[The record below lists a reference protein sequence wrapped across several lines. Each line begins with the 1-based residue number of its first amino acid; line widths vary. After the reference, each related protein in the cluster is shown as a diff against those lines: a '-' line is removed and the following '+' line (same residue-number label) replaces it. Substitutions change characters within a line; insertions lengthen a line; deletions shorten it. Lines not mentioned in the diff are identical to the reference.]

1 MTQSSEFRRYL
12 VDINSALT
20 HQQSTDYLIIGA
32 GIAGLRAAIEAAQ
45 LGEVTLATK
54 GTVEDSN
61 TWHAQGGIAS
71 VLDKADS
78 FDSHVADTLRTG
90 GGLSDEKIVDIVVHQ
105 GPQLIRQLLNW
116 GCAFDMNNGLIAT
129 TLEGGH
135 SHPRIAHAHGDETGR
150 IIAQTLIAKAR
161 EQRNINVIENFF
173 TIDLLT
179 TDGEQPVVSGPVLS
193 GVEGVEPGRTTE
205 NNKCL
210 GVIGWHKDKGL
221 QIIWAS
227 NIIIATGGGGQLY
240 RETTNP
246 SCATADGLAI
256 AYRAGAV
263 LQDLE
268 FVQFHPTTLYVAG
281 ASRALIT
288 ETLRGEG
295 AVLRDVKGRAFMKD
309 YNPAAELAPR
319 DIVSRAILEQMLKT
333 KSTHVFLDIRHFDKE
348 HFSKRFPVISEI
360 CESFEIDISKD
371 LIPVR
376 PSAHYMVGGVKT
388 DDLAKTNIENL
399 TACGEVS
406 STGLHGANRLG
417 SNSLLEGLVFGRI
430 AGQTAIAPR
439 PSENRRPLIK
449 YEIPHSKLAYL
460 DMPDLRYSLRA
471 VMWRNVGLT
480 RKAHDLKVAIDQIR
494 FWQRYVMDKAFDN
507 PQGWELQNM
516 LTVCLLIAQSA
527 LARKESRGVHFRSD
541 FPDTDD
547 QNFKKHSE
555 IKRT

>member
-1 MTQSSEFRRYL
+1 MTNPPEFRRYL
-12 VDINSALT
+12 VDINSALI
-20 HQQSTDYLIIGA
+20 HQQSTDYLVIGA

-45 LGEVTLATK
+45 NGSVILTTK

-78 FDSHVADTLRTG
+78 FDSHIADTLRTG
-90 GGLSDEKIVDIVVHQ
+90 GGLSDEKIVALVVRQ

-116 GCAFDMNNGLIAT
+116 GCAFDMDDGSIAT

-150 IIAQTLIAKAR
+150 IIAQTLISKAR
-161 EQRNINVIENFF
+161 QQRNINIIENFF

-179 TDGEQPVVSGPVLS
+179 TSGEQ
-193 GVEGVEPGRTTE
+193 GRTTE
-205 NNKCL
+205 SNKCL
-210 GVIGWHKDKGL
+210 GVIGWHKDKGI

-227 NIIIATGGGGQLY
+227 NIILATGGAGQLY

-246 SCATADGLAI
+246 TCSTADGLAI
-256 AYRAGAV
+256 AYRAGAI

-333 KSTHVFLDIRHFDKE
+333 KSTHVFLDIRHFNKE

-388 DDLAKTNIENL
+388 DELARTNIENL
-399 TACGEVS
+399 YAAGEVS

-417 SNSLLEGLVFGRI
+417 SNSLLEGLVFGRL
-430 AGQTAIAPR
+430 AGQAAIAPR
-439 PSENRRPLIK
+439 PADNKQPLIK
-449 YEIPHSKLAYL
+449 FQIPHSKLAYL
-460 DMPDLRYSLRA
+460 DMADLRYSLRA
-471 VMWRNVGLT
+471 LMWRNVGLT

-494 FWQRYVMDKAFDN
+494 FWQRYVMDKQFDN

-527 LARKESRGVHFRSD
+527 LARKESRGVHYRRD
-541 FPDTDD
+541 YPDTD
-547 QNFKKHSE
+547 NEHFKIHTDLSGVAPWAKSE
-555 IKRT
+555 IKREQ

>member
-1 MTQSSEFRRYL
+1 MTTSPDFRRYL
-12 VDINSALT
+12 VDIDSVST
-20 HQQSTDYLIIGA
+20 PQQSTDYLVIGA

-45 LGEVTLATK
+45 HGNVTVVTK

-71 VLDKADS
+71 VLDKTDK
-78 FDSHVADTLRTG
+78 FESHIADTLRTG
-90 GGLSDEKIVDIVVHQ
+90 GGLSDEKTVDLVVHQ
-105 GPQLIRQLLNW
+105 GPGLIRQLLDW
-116 GCAFDMNNGLIAT
+116 GCAFDMDDGSIAT

-135 SHPRIAHAHGDETGR
+135 SHARIAHAHGDETGK
-150 IIAQTLIAKAR
+150 IMAQTLIAKTR
-161 EQRNINVIENFF
+161 QQRNVKIIENLF
-173 TIDLLT
+173 TLDLLT
-179 TDGEQPVVSGPVLS
+179 ACGEQ
-193 GVEGVEPGRTTE
+193 GRTVD
-205 NNKCL
+205 NKCL
-210 GVIGWHKDKGL
+210 GIIGWHRDKGL
-221 QIIWAS
+221 QIIWAA
-227 NIIIATGGGGQLY
+227 NIILATGGAGQLY

-256 AYRAGAV
+256 AYRAGAI
-263 LQDLE
+263 LRDME
-268 FVQFHPTTLYVAG
+268 FMQFHPTTLYIAG

-295 AVLRDVKGRAFMKD
+295 AVLLDSKGRAFMKD

-319 DIVSRAILEQMLKT
+319 DIVSRAILTQMLKT
-333 KSTHVFLDIRHFDKE
+333 KSTHVYLDIRHFDKQ
-348 HFSKRFPVISEI
+348 HFAKRFPVISEL
-360 CESFEIDISKD
+360 CESFDIDTSKD

-388 DDLAKTNIENL
+388 DIGARTNIENL
-399 TACGEVS
+399 YACGEVS

-439 PSENRRPLIK
+439 LPESRQPVIK
-449 YEIPHSKLAYL
+449 YEIPHSELRHL
-460 DMPDLRYSLRA
+460 DTSDVRNSLRA
-471 VMWRNVGLT
+471 LMWRNVGIT
-480 RKAHDLKVAIDQIR
+480 RKAHDLKEAIEQIR
-494 FWQRYVMDKAFDN
+494 FWQRYVMDKQFDT

-541 FPDTDD
+541 YPDTDD
-547 QNFKKHSE
+547 QNFKKHNE
-555 IKRT
+555 IKRTE

>member
-1 MTQSSEFRRYL
+1 MTESPDFRRYL
-12 VDINSALT
+12 VDIDSVST
-20 HQQSTDYLIIGA
+20 HQQSTDYLVIGA

-45 LGEVTLATK
+45 NGSVTLVTK

-71 VLDKADS
+71 VLNKDDS
-78 FDSHVADTLRTG
+78 FESHIADTLRTG
-90 GGLSDEKIVDIVVHQ
+90 CGLCDQNIVDLVVRQ

-116 GCAFDMNNGLIAT
+116 GVAFDLTDDQIAT

-135 SHPRIAHAHGDETGR
+135 SHPRIAHAHGDETGK
-150 IIAQTLIAKAR
+150 IITQTLIAKAR
-161 EQRNINVIENFF
+161 QQRNIKIIENFF
-173 TIDLLT
+173 TLDLLT
-179 TDGEQPVVSGPVLS
+179 TD
-193 GVEGVEPGRTTE
+193 
-205 NNKCL
+205 NKCL
-210 GVIGWHKDKGL
+210 GIIGWHGGKGPG
-221 QIIWAS
+221 IIWAA
-227 NIIIATGGGGQLY
+227 NIILATGGAGQLY

-268 FVQFHPTTLYVAG
+268 FVQFHPTTLYIAG

-295 AVLRDVKGRAFMKD
+295 AVLLDAKGRAFMKD

-333 KSTHVFLDIRHFDKE
+333 KSTHVYLDVRHFDKQ
-348 HFSKRFPVISEI
+348 HFTKRFPVISEL
-360 CESFEIDISKD
+360 CESFDIDISKD

-388 DDLAKTNIENL
+388 DSGAKTSIENL
-399 TACGEVS
+399 YACGEVS

-430 AGQTAIAPR
+430 AGQAAVSRKPAR
-439 PSENRRPLIK
+439 ERMPLIK
-449 YEIPHSKLAYL
+449 YEIPHSNRTRL
-460 DMPDLRYSLRA
+460 DAADVRNSLRA
-471 VMWRNVGLT
+471 IMWRNIGIT
-480 RKAHDLKVAIDQIR
+480 RKAHDLKQAIEQIR
-494 FWQRYVMDKAFDN
+494 FWQRYVMDKQFDN
-507 PQGWELQNM
+507 PQGWECQNM

-541 FPDTDD
+541 YHDTDD
-547 QNFKKHSE
+547 QNFKKHTE
-555 IKRT
+555 IKREE

>member
-1 MTQSSEFRRYL
+1 MIKTNNTKHLTESDYLMPKLPDFRRYL
-12 VDINSALT
+12 VDIDSLTT
-20 HQQSTDYLIIGA
+20 HQQSTDYLVIGA
-32 GIAGLRAAIEAAQ
+32 GIAGLRAAIEASHN
-45 LGEVTLATK
+45 GVVTLITK

-71 VLDKADS
+71 VLDKTDS

-90 GGLSDEKIVDIVVHQ
+90 CGLCDDKVVDLVVRQ
-105 GPQLIRQLLNW
+105 GPGLIRQLLDW
-116 GCAFDMNNGLIAT
+116 GVAFDMTDGSIAT

-135 SHPRIAHAHGDETGR
+135 SHARIAHAHGDETGK

-161 EQRNINVIENFF
+161 QQRNIKIIENLF

-179 TDGEQPVVSGPVLS
+179 MD
-193 GVEGVEPGRTTE
+193 
-205 NNKCL
+205 NKCL
-210 GVIGWHKDKGL
+210 GVIGWHKEKGT
-221 QIIWAS
+221 QIIWAA
-227 NIIIATGGGGQLY
+227 NTILATGGAGQLY

-268 FVQFHPTTLYVAG
+268 FVQFHPTTLYIAG

-295 AVLRDVKGRAFMKD
+295 AVLRDIKGRAFMKD

-333 KSTHVFLDIRHFDKE
+333 KSTHVYLDIRHFDKQ
-348 HFSKRFPVISEI
+348 HFTKRFPVISEL
-360 CESFEIDISKD
+360 CESFDIDISKD

-388 DDLAKTNIENL
+388 DIGAKTSIENL
-399 TACGEVS
+399 YACGEVS

-430 AGQTAIAPR
+430 AGQTPVGSADRSSQPV
-439 PSENRRPLIK
+439 IK
-449 YEIPHSKLAYL
+449 YEIPHSSRSHL
-460 DMPDLRYSLRA
+460 DTADVRNSLRA
-471 VMWRNVGLT
+471 LMWRNVEIN
-480 RKAHDLKVAIDQIR
+480 RKSPELKQAIDQIR
-494 FWQRYVMDKAFDN
+494 FWQRYVMDKQFDN

-527 LARKESRGVHFRSD
+527 LARKESRGVHSRND
-541 FPDTDD
+541 YPDTDD
-547 QNFKKHSE
+547 EHFKKHTE
-555 IKRT
+555 INRTD